1 MDFGDVNALSS
12 LLQECEKASA
22 PQETLPNQSL
32 QSTKIVLPSDRDP
45 GKTNETSKSIWDDKE
60 LTTEDGLVNLDD
72 KRPIAKYEI
81 YYKHDK
87 IGTEDVFLGM
97 NGKSS
102 ASSDSTHIVVKV
114 YFPKSR
120 MEDIDLDCTKNR
132 VRANSKHHRM
142 FTYLPRPVNHVKGSA
157 AFDPKTFILSITLPV
172 LEDDV

>member
-1 MDFGDVNALSS
+1 MNFGDVTALSS
-12 LLQECEKASA
+12 LLLECEKASA

-32 QSTKIVLPSDRDP
+32 QSTKIVLPSDKDQN
-45 GKTNETSKSIWDDKE
+45 KTNDPSKSIWDEKE
-60 LTTEDGLVNLDD
+60 LPSEDGLVNLDD

-87 IGTEDVFLGM
+87 IGTEDIFLGM

-132 VRANSKHHRM
+132 VRASSKHHRM
-142 FTYLPRPVNHVKGSA
+142 FTYLPRSVNHLKGSA
-157 AFDPKTFILSITLPV
+157 AFDPKTFILSITLPI
-172 LEDDV
+172 LEDEM